1 MPATMSYAAAGVLL
15 LVALVLPKSR
25 KSSAPKAARPA
36 NSAEP
41 TAPIRVAPLT
51 IRLHPD
57 LQTER
62 VDAPDAPT
70 VHASVDDADAGANAI
85 DEVTGEA
92 ALPHPERRR
101 KRKSWMPSLFR
112 RRQTDE
118 PLIELPIEE
127 IQAHGIPT
135 PEEPGNEDVPAE
147 ADAFAM
153 EPEPRVDDVVA
164 VPQPVADDTLAPAD
178 ALDST
183 TEESPVSPA
192 SDEPWPSAP
201 MPTPV
206 LVPSR
211 SDDDDEGY
219 VSFGG
224 LPPLT
229 EEERAQARAI
239 AEAMPKPTPHAA
251 VITWPEVYVGDE
263 GRDLPEDERAALLDL
278 IAGMRPRDARAA
290 LDVALREEGVLLP
303 KVVTTLLTLGTI
315 DDDERAVIVERGDA
329 EALRILEGGV

>member
-1 MPATMSYAAAGVLL
+1 MMPATMSYAAAGVLL

-25 KSSAPKAARPA
+25 KPSAQKPTPA
-36 NSAEP
+36 TTSNQPAVP
-41 TAPIRVAPLT
+41 VRVAPLT
-51 IRLHPD
+51 IRLHPN
-57 LQTER
+57 LQAQR
-62 VDAPDAPT
+62 VDAVEEATARADA
-70 VHASVDDADAGANAI
+70 DDADAAAQAI
-85 DEVTGEA
+85 AKDAVEP
-92 ALPHPERRR
+92 ALLHPDRRR

-118 PLIELPIEE
+118 PLLESPIE
-127 IQAHGIPT
+127 AC
-135 PEEPGNEDVPAE
+135 DVPTHDEPVNEEVQAQ
-147 ADAFAM
+147 AGAFAM
-153 EPEPRVDDVVA
+153 KPESQNDDVVA
-164 VPQPVADDTLAPAD
+164 VPQPATDSALAPAD
-178 ALDST
+178 AHDSK
-183 TEESPVSPA
+183 SPVSLS
-192 SDEPWPSAP
+192 SDEPWSSPVP
-201 MPTPV
+201 MPAPV
-206 LVPSR
+206 AAPSR

-229 EEERAQARAI
+229 EQERAQARAI

-263 GRDLPEDERAALLDL
+263 GRDLPEGERAALLDL

-303 KVVTTLLTLGTI
+303 KVVTTLLTLGII

-329 EALRILEGGV
+329 EALRILEGSV